1 MVVRTNSRDPLHPVI
16 TITNDTFEEVRQ
28 QVDTSERDSD
38 GRYLRQ
44 IVQSITGQPRS
55 SELTALLSA
64 AS

>member
-1 MVVRTNSRDPLHPVI
+1 
-16 TITNDTFEEVRQ
+16 
-28 QVDTSERDSD
+28 VDTSERDSN

-55 SELTALLSA
+55 SGLTALLSA